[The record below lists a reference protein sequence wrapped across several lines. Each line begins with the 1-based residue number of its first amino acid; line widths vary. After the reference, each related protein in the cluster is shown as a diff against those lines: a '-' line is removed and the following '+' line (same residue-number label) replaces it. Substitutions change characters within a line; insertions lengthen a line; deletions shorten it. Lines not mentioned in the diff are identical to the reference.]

1 MGIIEHYFLALTTKI
16 PVRSMAVCGID
27 VGSRTIKVVVLD
39 GNTMRMSE
47 FRKIETT
54 YTPVDQCLKVL
65 NGLTPERTVATG
77 YGRKLLQERLNSE
90 CITEI
95 MAHALG
101 AGRLFPECRSVLD
114 IGGQDTK
121 AIALDSSGRVG
132 KFEMNDRCAA
142 GTGKFLE
149 FMATSFQIPIERF
162 GDFAL
167 EGTPGLS
174 INSMCTVFAESEA
187 TSLMARGHRPQDIAL
202 ALHHSVVKRSLSML
216 KRVSVNGP
224 LVFSGGVALNRC
236 VRELIEKEIGS
247 PILVAG
253 EPDMLGALGAALYAA
268 HAIYTGSQ
276 E

>member
-1 MGIIEHYFLALTTKI
+1 M
-16 PVRSMAVCGID
+16 VCVMAVCGID

-39 GNTMRMSE
+39 AGTKQIVE
-47 FRKIETT
+47 FRKVETT
-54 YTPVDQCLKVL
+54 YTPLEQCLKVL
-65 NGLTPERTVATG
+65 NGLAARRTVATG
-77 YGRKLLQERLNSE
+77 YGRKLLQDHANGES
-90 CITEI
+90 ITEI
-95 MAHALG
+95 LAHALG
-101 AGRLFPECRSVLD
+101 AGYLFPDCRSVLD

-121 AIALDSSGRVG
+121 AISLDSAGRVA

-167 EGTPGLS
+167 EGNPGLS

-202 ALHHSVVKRSLSML
+202 ALHQSVVKRSLSML
-216 KRVSVNGP
+216 KRVSVNGS
-224 LVFSGGVALNRC
+224 LVFSGGVARNRC
-236 VRELIEKEIGS
+236 VTELIEKELHS
-247 PILVAG
+247 RILVAS
-253 EPDMLGALGAALYAA
+253 EPDMVGALGAALYAA
-268 HAIYTGSQ
+268 RI